1 MVTNHPRCRPGHHTR
16 AVGALLLALGLLLTL
31 SSPPSAGA
39 QERPAGSPVLSD
51 GAAAA
56 RVWRTGF
63 EPRRD
68 NADENRRVP
77 SGGELFAFFAQNKTW
92 GACHEGL
99 QRRVTGN
106 FTGTTDEILQWTA
119 QKWGLDMNLVRAVA
133 LVESGWRMSFVGDG
147 GDSYGIMQ
155 VRRSAHRGT
164 FPLAAQSTAF
174 NADYWGAHVRQYL
187 DGCADWMRSR
197 GGYGRGDLW
206 GSIGAWFCG
215 CWRDGGAEA
224 YTSRVWAAR
233 YSQPWMRPGF

>member
-1 MVTNHPRCRPGHHTR
+1 
-16 AVGALLLALGLLLTL
+16 
-31 SSPPSAGA
+31 
-39 QERPAGSPVLSD
+39 
-51 GAAAA
+51 
-56 RVWRTGF
+56 
-63 EPRRD
+63 
-68 NADENRRVP
+68 VP
-77 SGGELFAFFAQNKTW
+77 SGGELFAFFARNKTW
-92 GACHEGL
+92 GGCHEGL

-119 QKWGLDMNLVRAVA
+119 QKWGLDLDLVRAVA
-133 LVESGWRMSFVGDG
+133 LIESGWRMSYVGDG

-155 VRRSAHRGT
+155 VRRSAHGGT

-174 NADYWGAHVRQYL
+174 NADYWGAHIRQYL